1 MKRCT
6 GLEVRDA
13 LLLWCRDAIYIVD
26 GFEQKE
32 GDGLEGKINRVE
44 MPTSTFY
51 INLRPDNF
59 VSMDRV
65 DRIGEN
71 SLGVFIVTSF
81 CFSCNTYPFCSIL
94 KENLHNWIDLIFRYN
109 QRGREAVK
117 VLTLISTTMS
127 LFDTNGNVLATK
139 ELDSYDTHSRP
150 SCAIATGCP
159 EWTEEGIVAVTGHNN
174 GDKRLWS
181 LDYKNETLVMRHL
194 VSDKI
199 HSCQIT
205 CLRIPSQPEDTLL
218 VGDKSGKISEYKSF
232 QFENF
237 SQQEQ
242 TVILNEMKA
251 GTSFGENESSETSE
265 VNENELDRTWM

>member
-81 CFSCNTYPFCSIL
+81 CFSCNTYSFCSIL
-94 KENLHNWIDLIFRYN
+94 K
-109 QRGREAVK
+109 GTRE
-117 VLTLISTTMS
+117 
-127 LFDTNGNVLATK
+127 
-139 ELDSYDTHSRP
+139 
-150 SCAIATGCP
+150 
-159 EWTEEGIVAVTGHNN
+159 
-174 GDKRLWS
+174 
-181 LDYKNETLVMRHL
+181 
-194 VSDKI
+194 
-199 HSCQIT
+199 
-205 CLRIPSQPEDTLL
+205 
-218 VGDKSGKISEYKSF
+218 
-232 QFENF
+232 
-237 SQQEQ
+237 
-242 TVILNEMKA
+242 
-251 GTSFGENESSETSE
+251 
-265 VNENELDRTWM
+265 